1 MEIMNLLQKFIY
13 NNKIKKSIFIIKK
26 KIIYVLLNELK

>member
-13 NNKIKKSIFIIKK
+13 NNKIKKSDNSWYNSLKIDKIK
-26 KIIYVLLNELK
+26 I